1 MSQLDHSP
9 AKTTHRRTNRPL
21 NLSKVVNTGTNRSLQ
36 ERLVPVAIVVGFL
49 LLWEWLSQT
58 GRVSTL
64 FFPAPT
70 HSLKTLYDWAQ
81 SGELWHEF
89 SVTFSRVVLGFAYG
103 GGIGLLTGLLLGYSR
118 RLRAMFDP
126 LIAAIHPVPKLAVL
140 PIILIIFGIGEES
153 RLILISFSTFF
164 PVFINS
170 MAGVLQINP
179 IYFEVAA
186 NYGASRWQTFRR
198 VVVPCS
204 LPIVLSGARLALNL
218 SLSITMAIELRF
230 ANDGL
235 GTVLWL
241 SWETLRTSL
250 LYATVIILAIMGI
263 VFNWSLVTAKKR
275 LAPWHQEHA

>member
-1 MSQLDHSP
+1 MTQATPAAQRARSRPRPWQKRGSP
-9 AKTTHRRTNRPL
+9 SASNGR
-21 NLSKVVNTGTNRSLQ
+21 SKK
-36 ERLVPVAIVVGFL
+36 ERLVPVAIVVVFL
-49 LLWEWLSQT
+49 LTWEWLAQS

-70 HSLKTLYDWAQ
+70 KSVATLYEWGK
-81 SGELWHEF
+81 SGELASEF
-89 SVTFSRVVLGFAYG
+89 MVTFSRVVLGFLYG

-118 RLRAMFDP
+118 RLRTMFDP
-126 LIAAIHPVPKLAVL
+126 LIAALHPVPKLAVL
-140 PIILIIFGIGEES
+140 PIILIVFGIGEES

-164 PVFINS
+164 PMFINS

-179 IYFEVAA
+179 IYFEVAQ
-186 NYGASRWQTFRR
+186 NYGASRWQTFRK
-198 VVVPCS
+198 VVVPGS

-241 SWETLRTSL
+241 AWETLRTSL
-250 LYATVIILAIMGI
+250 LYATVVILAIMGI
-263 VFNWSLVTAKKR
+263 VFNWSLIAAKKR